1 MENAGDYRFE
11 SCPDYNLKSQRVG
24 GCDERRVAHIQSG
37 GGMVDASLDGKYSE
51 KKLKAT
57 IIQVRILF

>member
-1 MENAGDYRFE
+1 
-11 SCPDYNLKSQRVG
+11 
-24 GCDERRVAHIQSG
+24 
-37 GGMVDASLDGKYSE
+37 MVDASLDGKYSE